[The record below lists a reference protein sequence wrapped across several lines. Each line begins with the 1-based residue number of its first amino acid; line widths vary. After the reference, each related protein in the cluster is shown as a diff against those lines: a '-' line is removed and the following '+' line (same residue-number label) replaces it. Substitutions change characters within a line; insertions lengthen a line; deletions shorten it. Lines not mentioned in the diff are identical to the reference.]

1 MLEVMNPQVIKH
13 AFKFRS
19 ILESLDDKD
28 KQILIQ
34 ALSDDQWTATALARE
49 LTARGIPISDKRV
62 MVHKRKECSCA

>member
-1 MLEVMNPQVIKH
+1 MLEGMKPQVNKP
-13 AFKFRS
+13 ACKVRS